1 MGCSKGEEKINGCLY
16 FTISKMFRLLNK
28 IAEESFEEMNMCS
41 THAFLLV
48 LLQEEP
54 KGLSVNEISE
64 ALTIAPS
71 TVTRFVDKLAAKG
84 YVERIKIGKHSYTC
98 QQFTKHGTVFSI
110 K

>member
-54 KGLSVNEISE
+54 KGLSVNEIS
-64 ALTIAPS
+64 
-71 TVTRFVDKLAAKG
+71 
-84 YVERIKIGKHSYTC
+84 
-98 QQFTKHGTVFSI
+98 
-110 K
+110 